1 MVGKMLLANGP
12 GSICHVMD
20 QGVDG
25 GILIAGDVS
34 SVVEGKMPTISEF
47 ANNINSRHI
56 LRVPSPSFLL

>member
-1 MVGKMLLANGP
+1 
-12 GSICHVMD
+12 MD